1 MRVAVNNIEALPVW
15 PSLKDCRSLH
25 GSSSDH
31 GRLSMMLW
39 RGFRGICMFSLA
51 VSSGDALTI
60 PTEGTLDNAPASLIN
75 IPVLSSPGP
84 SSNLT
89 DVQIDCQG
97 SRYGR
102 GLRYSSCLDAFRTF
116 QQGATEN
123 PVMIRRRG
131 PGQAARKLPWMWVS
145 GMRKT
150 ALLQCEN
157 K

>member
-1 MRVAVNNIEALPVW
+1 
-15 PSLKDCRSLH
+15 
-25 GSSSDH
+25 
-31 GRLSMMLW
+31 MMLW

-60 PTEGTLDNAPASLIN
+60 PTEGTLDNTPASLIN